1 MPRVPAKAEPGYGSL
16 WRFNQWMEE
25 LKKDGW
31 KKWGAH
37 LEELKMEAMG
47 SIGQRWIIQKIKIQ

>member
-1 MPRVPAKAEPGYGSL
+1 
-16 WRFNQWMEE
+16 MEE